1 MPSGQVHA
9 AISIVAAG
17 GLYLAAGQLGQPAPL
32 PLALAGGCLAGILIT
47 PDLDVDARVR
57 SHRLVRENAG
67 MIAYLVWRSLWLP
80 YAQLI
85 PHRSWVSHAPV
96 IGTILRLVYLVFMTG
111 LVLMALGLSVEP
123 GSLPGWW
130 IWAASGLAVS
140 DALHWAADVSASRV
154 KRMVRIM

>member
-1 MPSGQVHA
+1 
-9 AISIVAAG
+9 
-17 GLYLAAGQLGQPAPL
+17 
-32 PLALAGGCLAGILIT
+32 
-47 PDLDVDARVR
+47 
-57 SHRLVRENAG
+57 LVRENAG